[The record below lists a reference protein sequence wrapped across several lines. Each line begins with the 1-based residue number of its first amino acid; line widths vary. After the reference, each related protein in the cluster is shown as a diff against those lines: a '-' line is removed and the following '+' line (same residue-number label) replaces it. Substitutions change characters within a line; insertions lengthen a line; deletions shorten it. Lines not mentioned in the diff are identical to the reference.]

1 MAGTKQLTFEGK
13 TTRSRFRG
21 GPCARREIWFH
32 FEDPVTSRPRPKQ
45 SPATVSTVTMD
56 DRPTAPPGWYPR
68 PGGGQRFWNGEQ
80 WTTGVTG
87 RADSTEVAYPTL
99 PTVPNSAPSQSLQLR
114 PAGSAW
120 GQVAQPTY
128 IVQGPAT
135 KSAGT
140 AYLLWIFLGGFAA
153 HRFYLRR
160 TLSAV
165 IFLAVWWVGWAT
177 TALGFGILLV
187 AAGAIWL
194 VVDLF
199 LIPDMARRTPV

>member
-1 MAGTKQLTFEGK
+1 
-13 TTRSRFRG
+13 
-21 GPCARREIWFH
+21 
-32 FEDPVTSRPRPKQ
+32 
-45 SPATVSTVTMD
+45 MD
-56 DRPTAPPGWYPR
+56 DQPTAPPGWYPR

-87 RADSTEVAYPTL
+87 RAEAIPEVSYPTRPIL
-99 PTVPNSAPSQSLQLR
+99 PYSAPSQPLQLR
-114 PAGSAW
+114 PAGWYQNAHGQMQWWNGIAW
-120 GQVAQPTY
+120 GQIAQPTY

-165 IFLAVWWVGWAT
+165 IFLAVWWGGWAT
-177 TALGFGILLV
+177 IALGVGIFLV

-199 LIPDMARRTPV
+199 LIPDMARSTSA